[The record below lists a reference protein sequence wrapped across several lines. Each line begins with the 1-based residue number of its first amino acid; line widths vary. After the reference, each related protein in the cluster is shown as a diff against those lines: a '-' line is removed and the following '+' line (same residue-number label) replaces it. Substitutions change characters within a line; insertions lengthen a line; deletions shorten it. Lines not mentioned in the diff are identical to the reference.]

1 MADYE
6 VVLAKSARKELER
19 LPDQISDRIVIQL
32 EKLQKTPRP
41 SGSLK
46 LRGANL
52 WRVRIGDYRA
62 IYEIDDERKLIDV
75 LIVQHRKDVYRGL

>member
-1 MADYE
+1 MVDYE

-19 LPDQISDRIVIQL
+19 LPDKIADRIVLQL
-32 EKLQKTPRP
+32 EKLQKSPRP

-46 LRGANL
+46 LKGAHL

-62 IYEIDDERKLIDV
+62 IYGIDDAKRIVDV
-75 LIVQHRKDVYRGL
+75 LIIQHRKDVYRGL